1 MRLLHKIQYAI
12 SAYNKIIS
20 VIKMY
25 ERIRALRE
33 DKDLSQTDIAQM
45 LNISQ
50 STYSR
55 YENGNLDIPTEILI
69 SLSKYYNVSVDYILG
84 LKD

>member
-12 SAYNKIIS
+12 SAYNKIIL

-33 DKDLSQTDIAQM
+33 DKDLSQSDIAKM

-69 SLSKYYNVSVDYILG
+69 SLSKYYKVSVDYILG

>member
-1 MRLLHKIQYAI
+1 MLL
-12 SAYNKIIS
+12 
-20 VIKMY
+20 VMKMY

-33 DKDLSQTDIAQM
+33 DKDLSQSDIAKM

-69 SLSKYYNVSVDYILG
+69 SLSKYYDVSVDDILG

>member
-12 SAYNKIIS
+12 SAYNKINS

-33 DKDLSQTDIAQM
+33 DKDLNQSEISKM

-55 YENGNLDIPTEILI
+55 YENGNLDVPTEILI

>member
-1 MRLLHKIQYAI
+1 
-12 SAYNKIIS
+12 
-20 VIKMY
+20 MY
-25 ERIRALRE
+25 ERIRDLRE
-33 DKDLSQTDIAQM
+33 DKDLNQSEIAAI

-55 YENGNLDIPTEILI
+55 YESGNLDVPTEVLI
-69 SLSKYYNVSVDYILG
+69 ALSKFYNVSVDYILG

>member
-1 MRLLHKIQYAI
+1 MLL
-12 SAYNKIIS
+12 

-33 DKDLSQTDIAQM
+33 DKDLSQSDIAKM

-69 SLSKYYNVSVDYILG
+69 SLSKYYDVSVDYILG

>member
-1 MRLLHKIQYAI
+1 MLL
-12 SAYNKIIS
+12 
-20 VIKMY
+20 VMKMY

-33 DKDLSQTDIAQM
+33 DKDLSQSDIAKM

-69 SLSKYYNVSVDYILG
+69 SLSKYYDVSVDYILG